1 MDETISGLKLKNVR
15 FETALRLLLDQVSVS
30 SANNNESP
38 EPAAAPARAPGI
50 APARGMGFAVPPSP
64 STVGLYYGVLDS
76 AVVISTTPEWDQPE
90 LRVYDVRD
98 LIHPPLT
105 EAQHLA
111 VQASIDQQR
120 TIPGRPIPQGP
131 ADQVLSEALR
141 QLRESDQVQFT
152 TLIGGLIQR
161 DGQPVNLSVYDGLL
175 VANVSVSAHDK
186 ITEAIKLLREAKAAR
201 PQEPSTQPA
210 ALSWNPSH

>member
-1 MDETISGLKLKNVR
+1 MGS
-15 FETALRLLLDQVSVS
+15 AVS
-30 SANNNESP
+30 AT
-38 EPAAAPARAPGI
+38 
-50 APARGMGFAVPPSP
+50 PSP
-64 STVGLYYGVLDS
+64 VGLYYGVLDS
-76 AVVISTTPEWDQPE
+76 AVVISTTPDWDQPE
-90 LRVYDVRD
+90 LRIYDVRD

-111 VQASIDQQR
+111 VQARIDGIDQQR